1 MHDFYR
7 ENKDYCIPYIIV
19 AIVCLVCLWLVHD
32 DARNERIQ
40 NDTDST
46 LVNINQGIT
55 DAEGRINTA
64 ADSVTKAEASIGSAA
79 AGIKN
84 SERAAGEIASGIAE
98 CQDIVDRC
106 VQRAGRIENLI
117 ADIEAGDRKRAAG
130 SSPADLAK

>member
-1 MHDFYR
+1 MHDFFR
-7 ENKDYCIPYIIV
+7 ENKDYCISYIIV

-79 AGIKN
+79 TGIAK
-84 SERAAGEIASGIAE
+84 SERAAAEISNGIE
-98 CQDIVDRC
+98 QCQAILDRC
-106 VQRAGRIENLI
+106 VQRAGRIKNII
-117 ADIEAGDRKRAAG
+117 ADVEAINRQRAADA
-130 SSPADLAK
+130 PAADLAK